1 MNTAKKV
8 ALFVSDIVLLYVALA
23 VTLLLRYGLEA
34 LPESWWI
41 HIGPF
46 SALFV
51 LWLLVWYLA
60 DLYRPA
66 TLRTR
71 LGLFTTILIAS
82 VVAAVFSTM
91 ALYLFSGFF
100 ELTPKT
106 NLAIFSI
113 LFLVLGFLERIVL
126 SRIFVSGALG
136 VAVIGSSPL
145 LASAAEHIKKNPHLG
160 YQILRTFP
168 EFGEKEYKILE
179 EDIRSKKI
187 QMVVLRSASFNDT
200 GPLSQLYR
208 LLPLEVEIVHF
219 RNFYETVFEKVALDE
234 LSEAWFLENIA
245 TRKPFFDAS
254 KRVLDATASA
264 LLLVA
269 LSPILLL
276 IAILSKLTSRGPIL
290 YPQTRAGK
298 NGSTFVLYKFRS
310 MRTDHSGPLWTEQND
325 TRITPFGRI
334 LRASHLDELPQLI
347 NIFKGDISF
356 AGPRPERV
364 ELAEQFKTFPHYEMR
379 HVVKPG
385 LTGWAQIN
393 YRPSA
398 SLEEA
403 REKLC
408 YDLYYIKNRSLFL
421 DLLILIRTIRHF
433 LLSH

>member
-1 MNTAKKV
+1 MNTAKKL

-23 VTLLLRYGLEA
+23 GTLIIRYGEDMFST
-34 LPESWWI
+34 SWQS
-41 HIGPF
+41 HVGPF

-51 LWLLVWYLA
+51 LWLFVWYLA

-71 LGLFTTILIAS
+71 LGLLTTLTIATL
-82 VVAAVFSTM
+82 VAAVFSMM

-106 NLAIFSI
+106 NLVIFSG
-113 LFLVLGFLERIVL
+113 LFLVLSFAGRVLL
-126 SRIFVSGALG
+126 SRIFTSGALG
-136 VAVIGSSPL
+136 VAIVGTSPL
-145 LASAAEHIKKNPHLG
+145 LINVIKHIEQNLHLG
-160 YQILRTFP
+160 YKILRKFS
-168 EFGEKEYKILE
+168 EFGEKEFKLLE
-179 EDIRSKKI
+179 EDIRARKI
-187 QMVVLRSASFNDT
+187 QMVVLRSASFDDT
-200 GPLSQLYR
+200 RPLSQLYR
-208 LLPLEVEIVHF
+208 LLPLEIEIVHF

-245 TRKPFFDAS
+245 TRKPFFDAT
-254 KRVLDATASA
+254 KRFLDILAAT
-264 LLLVA
+264 
-269 LSPILLL
+269 LLL
-276 IAILSKLTSRGPIL
+276 ILFSPFFFLIALFSKLISPGQIL

-298 NGSTFVLYKFRS
+298 NGSLFVLYKFRS
-310 MRTDHSGPLWTEQND
+310 MRVNHNGPLWTEQND
-325 TRITPFGRI
+325 TRITPFGRF
-334 LRASHLDELPQLI
+334 LRGTHLDEIPQLI
-347 NIFKGDISF
+347 NILKGDISF

-364 ELAEQFKTFPHYEMR
+364 ELAEQFKAFPHYEMR

-421 DLLILIRTIRHF
+421 DLLILIRTIRHLF
-433 LLSH
+433 